1 MMWGGGYGM
10 FGGLMMILFWGVVI
24 ALIVV
29 LVKWLSDNRSSG
41 SNTRDA
47 LDILRERFASGD
59 IDEEEFVRRRK
70 MLEKS

>member
-1 MMWGGGYGM
+1 M